1 MTDTVLEIQ
10 NANQSLKLEDIKIVK
25 NFGQRLREAAGKS
38 YKQEKL
44 PNGDIKI
51 TMVIPANKQ
60 EVKNG

>member
-10 NANQSLKLEDIKIVK
+10 NVSQNVSVDNLKVK
-25 NFGQRLREAAGKS
+25 KTFGQRLREAAGNS

-51 TMVIPANKQ
+51 TMVIPENKQ
-60 EVKNG
+60 EV

>member
-10 NANQSLKLEDIKIVK
+10 NVSQNVGVDNLKVKK
-25 NFGQRLREAAGKS
+25 NFGQRLREAAGNS

-51 TMVIPANKQ
+51 TMVIPENKQ
-60 EVKNG
+60 EV